1 MIKKNICAFRKLSWK
16 EKNDM
21 LVRLTWEFDHT
32 KAIDLLPLELS
43 PFDLGNL
50 PDEALQTYLLF
61 AKMIAN
67 NGAEQFALRILKKFK
82 TEIEERRITNPVLLH
97 SIHSAI
103 IGFYGDIGMDE
114 ETISYGEK
122 VLKANTTNDS
132 QLERFITY
140 ISWKVLFA
148 KLTLGKI
155 STEEF
160 LEQYETIKKQI
171 PQDQKNL
178 NYYESEKVITLI
190 MSSTWPLEKFL
201 KECDEL
207 IAQPENHMAPFLLL
221 SKVRILQNSGKLKE
235 AYELCTQIK
244 DEFPPSAFRYYVYYI
259 SQLNALCYNTLPF
272 TDSILVRAY
281 PFVDFSLYKD
291 SNKIHGHNL
300 DHDVWHIGNN
310 KIESRKYED
319 IPSQAPC
326 LDLTA
331 ALVALPQGK
340 VELLSPLR
348 THALKLLI
356 GSSTLGCSPMQLTE
370 KLFMNEQIDFQYLIK
385 RVEDVVS
392 QLMKL
397 GFPIYRKEKRLYFD
411 LENYNNTI
419 ILPRTNEASNPIFF
433 LKKNLPA
440 INSKTLCSTL
450 NISRA
455 SSWNYIA
462 EWTKEGLI
470 KKDPHQ
476 PGKYLFVKKPT
487 SKDVGLQN
495 KN

>member
-1 MIKKNICAFRKLSWK
+1 MIKKNVSAFRKLSWK
-16 EKNDM
+16 EKNDV
-21 LVRLTWEFDHT
+21 LVKLTWEFDHT
-32 KAIDLLPLELS
+32 KAVDLLPLELS

-61 AKMIAN
+61 AKMMAN

-82 TEIEERRITNPVLLH
+82 AEIEVRKISNSVLLYA
-97 SIHSAI
+97 IHSTI

-114 ETISYGEK
+114 ETIFYGEK
-122 VLKANTTNDS
+122 VLKENVINDP

-148 KLTLGKI
+148 KLSLGKI
-155 STEEF
+155 STENF
-160 LEQYETIKKQI
+160 LQQYETIKKQI
-171 PQDQKNL
+171 PQDPKSL

-190 MSSTWPLEKFL
+190 MNSTWPLEKFL
-201 KECDEL
+201 KECDHL

-221 SKVRILQNSGKLKE
+221 SKVRILQNAGKLKE
-235 AYELCTQIK
+235 AYELCNQIK
-244 DEFPPSAFRYYVYYI
+244 DDFPPSAFRYYVYYI
-259 SQLNALCYNTLPF
+259 SQLNALCYDILSF

-300 DHDVWHIGNN
+300 DLDVWHIAN
-310 KIESRKYED
+310 KKISSQKYED

-326 LDLTA
+326 LDLKA
-331 ALVALPQGK
+331 ALVVLPQGK

-348 THALKLLI
+348 TQVLKLLL
-356 GSSTLGCSPMQLTE
+356 GSSTLGCTPMQLTE
-370 KLFMNEQIDFQYLIK
+370 KLFLNESIDFKYLIK
-385 RVEDVVS
+385 RMEDVVS
-392 QLMKL
+392 QLIKL

-411 LENYNNTI
+411 FESYNSTI
-419 ILPRTNEASNPIFF
+419 ILPRTNETSNPLFY

-470 KKDPHQ
+470 KKDPLQ
-476 PGKYLFVKKPT
+476 PGKYLFI
-487 SKDVGLQN
+487 N
-495 KN
+495 R